1 MKHKL
6 LNRKYEKFNTI
17 SVMCHTVLL
26 MCRLHH
32 PFYRILTLSRFADLL
47 KEVHDQKVQL
57 DNLQH
62 VKYQLAQQLEEARR
76 RLEDAERER
85 SQMQAQLHQVQ
96 LELDAVRTALDEESA
111 ARAVNVYRLI
121 FRLYEFVI
129 HKNTIHLV

>member
-1 MKHKL
+1 M
-6 LNRKYEKFNTI
+6 
-17 SVMCHTVLL
+17 
-26 MCRLHH
+26 
-32 PFYRILTLSRFADLL
+32 
-47 KEVHDQKVQL
+47 HDQKVQL

-111 ARAVNVYRLI
+111 ARSVKNKFI
-121 FRLYEFVI
+121 EFL
-129 HKNTIHLV
+129 KN